1 MDGYKQRQTV
11 DKRKLLMIEIK
22 KDKKGSTWILTKT
35 DKEGF
40 HRQINLTEEEIV
52 ELLEKLKNIEL

>member
-1 MDGYKQRQTV
+1 MV
-11 DKRKLLMIEIK
+11 DIK
-22 KDKKGSTWILTKT
+22 KDKKGPTWILTKT